1 MNQII
6 SLVLLNLLV
15 VVISKNNGFR
25 PVINTN
31 LKKAITHKLNRIKS
45 ARNRLFKMKTYFKE
59 KKEKKPIIVE
69 QPSEEWESGEV
80 AWDFDE
86 DIMEKEEKMLFN
98 PFIHGYIL
106 F

>member
-6 SLVLLNLLV
+6 SLVLLNLFV

-25 PVINTN
+25 PVINNN
-31 LKKAITHKLNRIKS
+31 LKNELTYKLNRIKS
-45 ARNRLFKMKTYFKE
+45 ARNRLFNMKTYFKE
-59 KKEKKPIIVE
+59 KKEKKPIIIQE
-69 QPSEEWESGEV
+69 PSEEWESGEV